1 MDGKKN
7 FSTFDAFNRINL
19 YDRGIRMECHIIAII
34 LPGASDA
41 AGLIDL
47 KPDRF
52 SFARTQAHF
61 ARQIDV
67 ACREEVI
74 VYVNIERLLAA
85 HDRIRMVLADM
96 MDRLPFP
103 QKRADHRVQ
112 MFQFGF
118 GDRETGAGFRL
129 GEFIFFLRRESM
141 VKSFLESA
149 VPFLFATIADIGRL
163 GESAAGL
170 LFVGNTGRKAPA
182 AKLAGPSGTVNAGLA
197 HLKDVTVKAQST
209 VIEGLAQS
217 AGFFKYQMVTDLF
230 GYGSTVFAE
239 FPCDCLKGHSG
250 IQRMF
255 DYIAAF
261 QI

>member
-1 MDGKKN
+1 
-7 FSTFDAFNRINL
+7 
-19 YDRGIRMECHIIAII
+19 
-34 LPGASDA
+34 
-41 AGLIDL
+41 
-47 KPDRF
+47 
-52 SFARTQAHF
+52 
-61 ARQIDV
+61 
-67 ACREEVI
+67 
-74 VYVNIERLLAA
+74 
-85 HDRIRMVLADM
+85 
-96 MDRLPFP
+96 
-103 QKRADHRVQ
+103 

-217 AGFFKYQMVTDLF
+217 AGFF
-230 GYGSTVFAE
+230 
-239 FPCDCLKGHSG
+239 
-250 IQRMF
+250 
-255 DYIAAF
+255 
-261 QI
+261 